1 MKIINNKNKI
11 LSGSY
16 IDHIAGCLKKGRI
29 VILPTSTIYGVS
41 CIYDRK
47 DALEKVCR
55 IKGREKNIPFI
66 ILISDILSLYELV
79 EDINKTAEN
88 LIKKYWFS
96 DSPASLTLL
105 FKRNKKLKRF
115 ITADSDK
122 IALRL
127 DPLIIIKEIINIT
140 GPVIS
145 TSATVSG
152 QKGVSPRTIF
162 EIPVEIRK
170 GVDLILDLERE
181 LPGIPS
187 TILDVS
193 GNKPVIIRQ
202 GSIEPDEL
210 KKLL

>member
-1 MKIINNKNKI
+1 
-11 LSGSY
+11 
-16 IDHIAGCLKKGRI
+16 

-105 FKRNKKLKRF
+105 FKRNKKLKGF

-152 QKGVSPRTIF
+152 QKEVSPRTIF

>member
-11 LSGSY
+11 LSVSY

>member
-105 FKRNKKLKRF
+105 FKRNKKLKGF

-152 QKGVSPRTIF
+152 QKEVSPRTIF

>member
-1 MKIINNKNKI
+1 MKIINNKNEK

-16 IDHIAGCLKKGRI
+16 IDQVAVSLKKGCT
-29 VILPTSTIYGVS
+29 VILPTSTIYGIS

-47 DALEKVCR
+47 DTLEKVCR

-66 ILISDILSLYELV
+66 ILISDITSLYELAA
-79 EDINKTAEN
+79 DINKTAEI
-88 LIKKYWFS
+88 LIMKYWFS
-96 DSPASLTLL
+96 DRPAPLTLI
-105 FKRNKKLKRF
+105 FKRNKKLKKY

-127 DPLIIIKEIINIT
+127 DPMVIVKEIINIT

-145 TSATVSG
+145 TSATISG

-170 GVDLILDLERE
+170 GVDLILDLEKE

-187 TILDVS
+187 TIVDVS
-193 GNKPVIIRQ
+193 SAEPVIIRQ
-202 GSIEPDEL
+202 GIIKPGEL
-210 KKLL
+210 KNTI

>member
-29 VILPTSTIYGVS
+29 VILPTSTIYRVS

-55 IKGREKNIPFI
+55 IKGRERNIPFI